1 MPLARPSTRQKGDDA
16 VSQMDDA
23 ALLRR
28 FEPVLRYTR
37 GERFFPIEVDDYVRQ
52 SSLWVQRPGEDARCL
67 VPEGELTLDEL
78 SKPRADGFDA
88 VYFLKFIEPMN
99 IVELVAYR
107 LKQMRDQIA
116 GVYRQARFRAGR
128 GRLARV
134 GYLSRLIDALFS
146 LTLLARGRVSG
157 DTSVAASITYQR
169 MMEERERYVYYG
181 RVVRRKTWTV
191 LQYWFF
197 YPFNCWRSGFFGV
210 NDHEADW
217 EMLCVY
223 LCPDDD
229 RPAWVA
235 YASHD
240 FSGDDLRRR
249 WDDPELER
257 VGEHPVVYAGAG
269 SHASYFVK
277 GEYLTE
283 LEIAFLA
290 PVRRIL
296 DRLQLWWHRM
306 MRQTGDRRLGRQ
318 GVSATLRVPFV
329 DYARGDGLSIG
340 PEQEKEWD
348 DPQLLDPTPG
358 WALHYRGLWGLYA
371 HDPIAGENAPAGPLY
386 NRDGRMRRAWYDPVG
401 WAGLDKVLPFSQ
413 QLTWLRERAAQ
424 IDARRFD
431 LEQEIASKTEEL
443 LGLGIQKVALEGQPH
458 LEALHAETTVQAAAL
473 SAEIDDLRGRL
484 AVDNTLLEAF
494 DLHSRRLEAGIR
506 QPAQA
511 HLMHPHRPASDVELR
526 LGGLAETWAATS
538 VGLVMVG
545 FVILV
550 LFARQY
556 LAVGVTA
563 MVMVIVLMEAGFR
576 RRLYQ
581 FMARAT
587 SALALVCSLILI
599 YEFFWPIMVA
609 GVLLAGGYLTIE
621 NLRELV
627 RR

>member
-1 MPLARPSTRQKGDDA
+1 LSQKDD
-16 VSQMDDA
+16 V
-23 ALLRR
+23 ALLRQ
-28 FEPVLRYTR
+28 FEPVIRYTR
-37 GERFFPIEVDDYVRQ
+37 GERFFPMEVDAYVRE
-52 SSLWVQRPGEDARCL
+52 SSLWVQRLGEDARCL
-67 VPEGELTLDEL
+67 IPEGELTLDEL
-78 SKPRADGFDA
+78 SEPRADGFDA

-99 IVELVAYR
+99 IAELAAYR
-107 LKQMRDQIA
+107 LKQVRDQIA
-116 GVYRQARFRAGR
+116 GIHKRARFRAGR

-169 MMEERERYVYYG
+169 MMEEYERYVYYG
-181 RVVRRKTWTV
+181 RVVRQKTWTV

-223 LCPDDD
+223 ICPDDD

-240 FSGDDLRRR
+240 YAGDDLRRR
-249 WDDPELER
+249 WDDPELEK

-296 DRLQLWWHRM
+296 DRLQIWWRGM
-306 MRQTGDRRLGRQ
+306 LRQSGSPESRRRR
-318 GVSATLRVPFV
+318 VSATLRVPFV

-340 PEQEKEWD
+340 PEQEKQWE
-348 DPQLLDPTPG
+348 DPRLLDPIPE
-358 WALHYRGLWGLYA
+358 WALCYRGLWGLYA

-386 NRDGRMRRAWYDPVG
+386 NRDGTVRRAWYDPIG

-413 QLTWLRERAAQ
+413 QLMQLRERAAQ
-424 IDARRFD
+424 VRADR
-431 LEQEIASKTEEL
+431 LELKQQIETKSGEL
-443 LGLGIQKVALEGQPH
+443 LGLGVQKVALEGQPH
-458 LEALHAETTVQAAAL
+458 LEALHAKTVAQAETL
-473 SAEIDDLRGRL
+473 SVEIDDLQGRL
-484 AVDNTLLEAF
+484 GIDDTLLEAF
-494 DLHSRRLEAGIR
+494 DLHRKRLETGIR
-506 QPAQA
+506 QPVQA
-511 HLMHPHRPASDVELR
+511 HLTHPHRPASDVELR
-526 LGGLAETWAATS
+526 LGSLAEAWAATS

-545 FVILV
+545 FVVLV
-550 LFARQY
+550 LLARQY

-563 MVMVIVLMEAGFR
+563 MAMVILVIEAGFR
-576 RRLYQ
+576 RRLHR
-581 FMARAT
+581 FIARAT
-587 SALALVCSLILI
+587 IILALISALVLV

-621 NLRELV
+621 NLRELL